1 MTSWGTESPVR
12 RGKLLGSSWAGSAET
27 LPRGPQRS
35 APAPWA
41 WREGLEACAHL
52 GQRVL
57 LCAQRALTGQVCIPE
72 ARMIFQRGHVLD
84 SESTVDRQV
93 ISEAG
98 ALAQCRGT
106 SRGGGGGGWLRGC
119 RKSWDSGVSET
130 RGIFSRHRKQQTV
143 TNATQRRQGQKI
155 CSFDFTIIKAD
166 FGEDSHDLSAT
177 TVQSPLQWTG
187 GRKWME

>member
-41 WREGLEACAHL
+41 WREGLEGLEACAHL

-106 SRGGGGGGWLRGC
+106 SRGGGEGGGCEAAGKAGTAAFQKPEEYFQDTGSSRLWQMPHKEDKDK
-119 RKSWDSGVSET
+119 KSV
-130 RGIFSRHRKQQTV
+130 
-143 TNATQRRQGQKI
+143 
-155 CSFDFTIIKAD
+155 
-166 FGEDSHDLSAT
+166 
-177 TVQSPLQWTG
+177 PLISQ
-187 GRKWME
+187 